1 MNHPMRCQNG
11 LARPGAGVRRRT
23 RPADLLALLALTLG
37 LPRLAG
43 ATPLSFEV
51 SFTPEVRS
59 TPFTGRILVF
69 TGTHQEPEPRLW
81 VDNFGSPEPFY
92 ALDVQQLPPN
102 QSVRIDEH
110 ALGYPAPPTDWP
122 SGLTRFQAVLDQA
135 PDDRRIGTAPGNG
148 YSPVVEAQPSDAP
161 VKLVIDQLVPA
172 RKFAE
177 SSRVKLVEIP
187 SPRLTA
193 FSGWPMRLRAAVVLP
208 DGYLEQPEKR
218 FPVVYWVLP
227 FPGDHFWSLDL
238 PSFWANLVAKSGPN
252 ALVVVPD
259 PQTHWGHDF
268 FADSANNGP
277 VGSALV
283 EELVPEIDRTFRTIA
298 DPKARLLTGSSAGGW
313 SSLWLQCTHP
323 DLFGGVWSTAPT
335 PVDFRNFARVDLY
348 APGANLFTD
357 SQGRPNPSARD
368 SNGSPVGSF
377 QADSDMATVLGH
389 GRPQEASEAAYS
401 PRGADGRPQPLYDR
415 RTGAIDP
422 AVVAQWQQYDI
433 GQKLTRDWGVL
444 GPKLAGRLH
453 VYIGSKDDFSFDGA
467 VGLLKQS
474 LAALGSDAV
483 IEILPGKDHFAM
495 FFDPSINARIAAEMR
510 ETLRRA
516 GMIGGS
522 GAP

>member
-1 MNHPMRCQNG
+1 MNRPMRCQNG
-11 LARPGAGVRRRT
+11 LT
-23 RPADLLALLALTLG
+23 RPLLALLGLTLC

-69 TGTHQEPEPRLW
+69 TGTSQEPTPREF
-81 VDNFGSPEPFY
+81 VDGNWDPRPFY
-92 ALDVQQLPPN
+92 ALEVQQLAPN
-102 QSVRIDEH
+102 QTVRIDEH
-110 ALGYPAPPTDWP
+110 ALGYPAPLSDWP

-135 PDDRRIGTAPGNG
+135 LDDWRIGTAPGNG
-148 YSPVVEAQPSDAP
+148 YCAVVRAQPGDAP
-161 VKLVIDQLVPA
+161 VRLVIDHLIPA
-172 RKFAE
+172 RTFAE

-193 FSGWPMRLRAAVVLP
+193 FSGRPMRLRAGVVLP

-218 FPVVYWVLP
+218 FPVVYLVLP
-227 FPGDHFWSLDL
+227 YPGDHFWALDL
-238 PSFWANLVAKSGPN
+238 PFFWANLVAKSGPN
-252 ALVVVPD
+252 ALVVVLD
-259 PQTHWGHDF
+259 PHTHWGHHW

-298 DPKARLLTGSSAGGW
+298 DPKARLLTGVSSGGW

-323 DLFGGVWSTAPT
+323 DLFGGVWSMAPT
-335 PVDFRNFARVDLY
+335 PVDFRDFCGVDLY

-357 SQGRPNPSARD
+357 RQGRPRPFVRD
-368 SNGSPVGSF
+368 SNGRPVLYLQQISV
-377 QADSDMATVLGH
+377 MEMVLGH
-389 GRPQEASEAAYS
+389 GGPLQAWEAAYS

-422 AVVAQWQQYDI
+422 AVVAQWRQYDI
-433 GQKLTRDWGVL
+433 GQKLTREWGVL
-444 GPKLAGRLH
+444 GPKLAGKLH
-453 VYIGSKDDFSFDGA
+453 VYVGSKDDFSFDA
-467 VGLLKQS
+467 AIGLLKQS

-483 IEILPGKDHFAM
+483 IELVPGKTHFTIIDSSM
-495 FFDPSINARIAAEMR
+495 LARIAAEMT

-516 GMIGGS
+516 GIIGS
-522 GAP
+522 GVP